1 MLLVLSSGCWNSRE
15 ITDLSIASAV
25 GFDKGE
31 KGEFKITVQ
40 IINASGI
47 IEQKSDGRSAMFIFT
62 TTGKTMFEA
71 MRKLTQKLPRK
82 VYFSHIQVV
91 VFGESLAKE
100 GIKDTIDFMSRDHEF
115 RSDFFM
121 LIARD
126 NTAKEVISSL
136 VPLNRFSAIGIA
148 QRLQNSEKSWAPSVT
163 VRLNE
168 LLSNMVIE
176 GKDPIMTAIKII
188 PNGGEPLKKKDILN
202 PNLPSNLKVGGIA
215 AIKNDKLIGYFNE
228 DESKGINYINNK
240 VKNTVGSDTCPGKD
254 GFWAVEI
261 INSKSNVKTDLKD
274 GKPNVNITLN
284 VEALVGEVDC
294 SIDLTKEKTIKKL
307 EKIVSEKAIHLM
319 KDAVKKSK
327 EYSTDVFG
335 FGNLFHQHHPDYW
348 KENKDKWNEI
358 FKNIEVTYKAECN
371 LRRTGTITN
380 PIYGDI
386 K

>member
-1 MLLVLSSGCWNSRE
+1 MLLVLSGCWNSRE

-31 KGEFKITVQ
+31 NGEFKITVQ

-47 IEQKSDGRSAMFIFT
+47 IAQRSDGRSAMFVFT

-71 MRKLTQKLPRK
+71 MRKLTQELPRK

-100 GIKDTIDFMSRDHEF
+100 GIRDTIDFMSRDHEF

-126 NTAKEVISSL
+126 NTAKEVISTL

-148 QRLQNSEKSWAPSVT
+148 QRLQVSEKSWAPSVT

-168 LLSNMVIE
+168 LISNMVLE
-176 GKDPIMTAIKII
+176 GKDPIITAIKIV
-188 PNGGEPLKKKDILN
+188 PEGAEPLKKKDILN
-202 PNLPSNLKVGGIA
+202 PSLPSNLKVGGIA

-228 DESKGINYINNK
+228 DESKGINYINNR
-240 VKNTVGSDTCPGKD
+240 VKNTVGSNYCPEKD
-254 GFWAVEI
+254 GFWAPEI
-261 INSKSNVKTDLKD
+261 INSKSKVKTEVKNGIPNVK
-274 GKPNVNITLN
+274 ITLKM
-284 VEALVGEVDC
+284 EALVGEVDC
-294 SIDLTKEKTIKKL
+294 NIDITKEETIKEL
-307 EKIVSEKAIHLM
+307 EKIAEKKAIDFM
-319 KDAVKKSK
+319 KDAVRKSK

-335 FGNLFHQHHPDYW
+335 FGNMFHQNHPDYW
-348 KENKDKWNEI
+348 RENKDKWNETFSDI
-358 FKNIEVTYKAECN
+358 DVSYKAECK

-380 PIYGDI
+380 SIYGDI